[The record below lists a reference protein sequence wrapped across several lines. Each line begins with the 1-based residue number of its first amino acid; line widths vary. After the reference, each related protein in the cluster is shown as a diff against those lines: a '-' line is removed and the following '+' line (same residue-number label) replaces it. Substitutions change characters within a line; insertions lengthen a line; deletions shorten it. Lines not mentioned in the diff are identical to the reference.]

1 MGNIITYQDLDVWQ
15 QNRILVKMVY
25 QHSQVFPKEE
35 QFGLT
40 QQIRKSAISIP
51 SNIAEGCGR
60 NHTKDSLQFFYIA
73 RGSIYEL
80 ETQLILANDLN
91 YLKEDSYDLLKE
103 QIIRCKK
110 LLNGFINY
118 FSNQS
123 NNEQQTTVNE
133 TLKEYGNINWN

>member
-73 RGSIYEL
+73 RGSMYEL

-91 YLKEDSYDLLKE
+91 YLKEDSFDLLKE

-123 NNEQQTTVNE
+123 NNKQQTTVNE
-133 TLKEYGNINWN
+133 TLKEYGNIN